1 MAHAKLSP
9 SAATRWMAC
18 TPSAVLAASFPN
30 KSSSYADEGTLAHAL
45 CEALLREIH
54 GQITKAE
61 FDKLFAE
68 IKKSQ
73 YYDSAMLDYCEGYAA
88 FVNEQ
93 CVGEFHLFIEQKLD
107 MTRYVPEGFGTADA
121 IVILPKERK
130 IIFNDLKYGKGIK
143 VDAKQNS
150 QLKIYGLGTLET
162 MEFIFGEGAFDLIET
177 NIYQPRIDNISGY
190 SYKTEELLAWA
201 ENELKPAADLAF
213 EGLGEYKA
221 GNHCYWCLAKAQCRA
236 LADYNMELAKMDFK
250 SPDLLTDE
258 EILKVYEQKAV
269 FENWIDAVANYLL
282 SSAID
287 GKAWP
292 GLKVVEGISRR
303 KYKDEDEVWLAL
315 SSKGYKQD
323 QVYSLPKLKGIGE
336 LEKLLTKP
344 KFNEIVG
351 PLCEKPQG
359 KPALVP
365 ESDKRPTFSKN
376 VENDFEAQTDEI

>member
-30 KSSSYADEGTLAHAL
+30 KSSSYSDEGTLAHSL
-45 CEALLREIH
+45 CEALLREMH

-61 FDKLFAE
+61 FDKAFAE

-73 YYDSAMLDYCEGYAA
+73 YYDSSMLDYCAGYAA

-162 MEFIFGEGAFDLIET
+162 MEFIFGEGAFDIIET

-190 SYKTEELLAWA
+190 SYTTAELLDWA
-201 ENELKPAADLAF
+201 ETKLKPAADLAF

-221 GNHCYWCLAKAQCRA
+221 GNHCYWCPAKAQCRA

-258 EILKVYEQKAV
+258 EILKVYEQKAI
-269 FENWIDAVANYLL
+269 FENWMDAVSSHLL
-282 SSAID
+282 ETAIN
-287 GKAWP
+287 GKEWS
-292 GLKVVEGISRR
+292 GLKVVEGRSVRSYSDPVKVAEVLKANNFEDI
-303 KYKDEDEVWLAL
+303 YKPLAL
-315 SSKGYKQD
+315 
-323 QVYSLPKLKGIGE
+323 LPLGEMEKKIGE
-336 LEKLLTKP
+336 KP
-344 KFNEIVG
+344 FNEVIG
-351 PLCEKPQG
+351 PLLVRPQG
-359 KPALVP
+359 KPTLAP
-365 ESDKRPTFSKN
+365 ESDKRPTFAKN

>member
-45 CEALLREIH
+45 CEALLREMH
-54 GQITKAE
+54 GQTTKAE
-61 FDKLFAE
+61 FDKLFAD

-73 YYDSAMLDYCEGYAA
+73 YYDSSMLDYCEGYAA

-93 CVGEFHLFIEQKLD
+93 CVGEYHLFIEQKLD
-107 MTRYVPEGFGTADA
+107 MTRHVPEGFGTADS

-162 MEFIFGEGAFDLIET
+162 MEFIFGEGSFDIIET

-190 SYKTEELLAWA
+190 SYKTSELLDWA
-201 ENELKPAADLAF
+201 ETKLKPAAELAF

-221 GNHCYWCLAKAQCRA
+221 GDHCYWCPAKTQCRA

-258 EILKVYEQKAV
+258 EILQVYRQKAI
-269 FENWIDAVANYLL
+269 FENWMDSVSTHLL
-282 SSAID
+282 ETAIN
-287 GKAWP
+287 GKEWS
-292 GLKVVEGISRR
+292 GLKVVEGRSVRSYSDPVKVAEVLKANKFEDI
-303 KYKDEDEVWLAL
+303 YKPLTL
-315 SSKGYKQD
+315 
-323 QVYSLPKLKGIGE
+323 LPLGEMEKKIG
-336 LEKLLTKP
+336 KKP
-344 KFNEIVG
+344 FNEVVG
-351 PLCEKPQG
+351 PLLVRPQG
-359 KPALVP
+359 KPALAP

>member
-9 SAATRWMAC
+9 SAASRWMAC
-18 TPSAVLAASFPN
+18 TPSAVLEQSFPN
-30 KSSSYADEGTLAHAL
+30 TTSEYAEEGTLAHSI
-45 CEALLREIH
+45 CELFLRYIFH
-54 GQITKAE
+54 QIKIE
-61 FDKLFAE
+61 DHDE
-68 IKKSQ
+68 QYKKIQKSE
-73 YYDSAMLDYCEGYAA
+73 YYSDQMVDYCNDYVQ

-93 CVGEFHLFIEQKLD
+93 CKGEFHLFIEQKLD
-107 MTRYVPEGFGTADA
+107 MTKYIPEGFGTADA

-130 IIFNDLKYGKGIK
+130 IIFTDLKYGKGIK

-150 QLKIYGLGTLET
+150 QLKIYSLGVLET
-162 MEFIFGEGAFDLIET
+162 MEFIFGENSFDTIET
-177 NIYQPRIDNISGY
+177 NIYQPRIDNIA
-190 SYKTEELLAWA
+190 SYTYTVKELIEWA
-201 ENELKPAADLAF
+201 ENELKPAADKAF

-221 GNHCYWCLAKAQCRA
+221 GKHCYWCRAKAKCRA
-236 LADYNMELAKMDFK
+236 LADYNLELAKMDFAN
-250 SPDLLTDE
+250 PDLLTDE
-258 EILKVYEQKAV
+258 EVLKVYEQKAI
-269 FENWIDAVANYLL
+269 FENWLDAVSGYLL
-282 SSAID
+282 STALE

-303 KYKDEDEVWLAL
+303 KYKDENDVWLAL
-315 SSKGYKQD
+315 HDKGYKQE
-323 QVYSLPKLKGIGE
+323 QVYALPKLKGIGE

-376 VENDFEAQTDEI
+376 VENDFNVEI